1 MEKTFSVKQAI
12 GFAWDKFW
20 SRWKFYVAVF
30 VATFVVSAIVSGLAS
45 LAEESI
51 VWSALTSILSIIV
64 QMVISIG
71 LITVLV
77 KSARDQSIQWSDMW
91 VNKGLFLKFLGVSI
105 LYQLIVLVGLIF
117 LIIPGIYLALRYQYA
132 QYIIVDDKG
141 ISIGKA
147 FKRSAEMTKSIKWR
161 ILWLGIVTIGVAL
174 LGLLALGVGLLVA
187 IPVAAL
193 AHLFVYVYVRKTYHG
208 DFLGEESAESSS
220 EENVVAT
227 EVESTEAELMNSEEG
242 VE

>member
-1 MEKTFSVKQAI
+1 MEKTFSIKQAI

-20 SRWKFYVAVF
+20 SRWKFYIAVF
-30 VATFVVSAIVSGLAS
+30 IATFVVSAIVSGLTS
-45 LAEESI
+45 LAENSV

-64 QMVISIG
+64 QIIISIG

-77 KSARDQSIQWSDMW
+77 KSARDESVVWSDMW
-91 VNKGLFLKFLGVSI
+91 VNKGLFLKFIGVSI
-105 LYQLIVLVGLIF
+105 LYQLIVLVGFIF

-147 FKRSAEMTKSIKWR
+147 FKRSAEITKGIKWR
-161 ILWLGIVTIGVAL
+161 ILWLGIVTVGIAL

-193 AHLFVYVYVRKTYHG
+193 THLFVYVYVRKTYHG
-208 DFLGEESAESSS
+208 DFLGEESR
-220 EENVVAT
+220 EEEVV
-227 EVESTEAELMNSEEG
+227 EVEAEPVETSE
-242 VE
+242 